1 MLDLHDFRFINRS
14 FYWRKSQEDFKFH
27 QISNKVVRFFMDMKL
42 FKSHFMKFN
51 FQFKQVNNY
60 KYHNKS
66 YGKILTVRLPCNPIF
81 PIGPIYLADHIH
93 KCFPDLEQQFID
105 LAIIPSTQVSK
116 YLKRRIDQFRPHLII
131 FSWRD
136 IQIYAP
142 VDGRS
147 GNPLQN
153 SFEVFYSKNI
163 FKKIRGSWGG
173 LKLIASH
180 YEEIFRNTSLVK
192 MGLKRAEKYNKGV
205 KVILGGGA
213 VSVFYEQL
221 GSLLPKGTIVS
232 VGEGENL
239 IEKII
244 KGDSIEEERCYFAGQ
259 KPRSKL
265 IHEQPGAT
273 IKTACDYKYI
283 RSIWPEFNWYIEGGD
298 YYVGVQTKRG
308 CPHNCCFCVYT
319 VVEGKK
325 VRVNPIDEVIKE
337 MKQLYDLGVR
347 GFWFTDAQ
355 FIPTKKNIEDAKLLL
370 RAIKEQGWDDINWAA
385 YIRADNIDEEL
396 AQLMVDTG
404 MSYFEIGITSGSQ
417 ELVRKMRLA
426 YNLETV
432 LDNCRMLVNAGFK
445 NHVSVNYSFN
455 VFDETP
461 DTIRQTIS
469 YHRELENIFG
479 KGSVDPAIFFI
490 GLQPHTLLEKYAL
503 EKKILKPNYNPMSM
517 MPWTARKLLW
527 NPGSLG
533 KRLGEVCLEAFDN
546 KDDEFGKTVINILER
561 QYGKSPLAE
570 SLKVR
575 PLAERKFAELKS

>member
-1 MLDLHDFRFINRS
+1 M
-14 FYWRKSQEDFKFH
+14 E
-27 QISNKVVRFFMDMKL
+27 
-42 FKSHFMKFN
+42 FN
-51 FQFKQVNNY
+51 FPLKNIAKELNRESFKKVL
-60 KYHNKS
+60 
-66 YGKILTVRLPCNPIF
+66 IVRLPCNPIF

-93 KCFPDLEQQFID
+93 KCFPEIEQQFID
-105 LAIIPSTQVSK
+105 LAIVPLNKVSK
-116 YLKRRIDQFRPHLII
+116 YLKRKIDQFRPHLIVY
-131 FSWRD
+131 SWRD

-153 SFEVFYSKNI
+153 SFEVFYSNNI
-163 FKKIRGSWGG
+163 LKKIRGAWGG
-173 LKLIASH
+173 LKLITSH
-180 YEEIFRNTSLVK
+180 YEEINRNTSLVK
-192 MGLKRAEKYNKGV
+192 MGLNRAQKYNKSV

-221 GSLLPKGTIVS
+221 GELLPKGTIIS

-239 IEKII
+239 IEKVI
-244 KGDSIEEERCYFAGQ
+244 KGDSIIKERCYLAGQ
-259 KPRSKL
+259 KPRNKL
-265 IHEQPGAT
+265 IHEQPSGT
-273 IKTACDYKYI
+273 IKTACNYKYI
-283 RSIWPEFNWYIEGGD
+283 KSIWGEFDWYIEGGD

-308 CPHNCCFCVYT
+308 CPHNCCFCVYG

-325 VRVNPIDEVIKE
+325 VRVNPVNEIIEE
-337 MKQLYDLGVR
+337 MKQLYEMGVR

-355 FIPTKKNIEDAKLLL
+355 FIPTKNHIQDAKLLL
-370 RAIKEQGWDDINWAA
+370 QAIKDQGWTDLKWAA
-385 YIRADNIDEEL
+385 YIRADNIDREL

-426 YNLETV
+426 YNLKTV
-432 LDNCRMLVNAGFK
+432 LENCRLLVEAGFR

-461 DTIRQTIS
+461 NTIKQTIA

-479 KGSVDPAIFFI
+479 KGLVDPAIFFI

-503 EKKILKPNYNPMSM
+503 ENNILKPSYNPMSM

-527 NPGSLG
+527 NPGPLG
-533 KRLGEVCLEAFDN
+533 KKLGEVCLEAFDN

-561 QYGKSPLAE
+561 NYGKSSLVD

-575 PLAERKFAELKS
+575 KLAERKLTTAKF

>member
-1 MLDLHDFRFINRS
+1 MRS
-14 FYWRKSQEDFKFH
+14 FK
-27 QISNKVVRFFMDMKL
+27 ISFME
-42 FKSHFMKFN
+42 FN
-51 FQFKQVNNY
+51 FPLKNIAKESNREFRKVL
-60 KYHNKS
+60 
-66 YGKILTVRLPCNPIF
+66 IVRLPCNPIF

-93 KCFPDLEQQFID
+93 KCFPEIEQQFID
-105 LAIIPSTQVSK
+105 LAIVPLNKVSK
-116 YLKRRIDQFRPHLII
+116 YLKRKIDQFRPHLIVY
-131 FSWRD
+131 SWRD

-153 SFEVFYSKNI
+153 SFEVFYSNNI
-163 FKKIRGSWGG
+163 FKKIRGAWGG
-173 LKLIASH
+173 LKLITSH
-180 YEEIFRNTSLVK
+180 YEEINRNTSLVK
-192 MGLKRAEKYNKGV
+192 MGLNRAQKYNKSV

-221 GSLLPKGTIVS
+221 GELLPKGTIIS

-239 IEKII
+239 IEKVI
-244 KGDSIEEERCYFAGQ
+244 KGDSIIKERCYLAGQ
-259 KPRSKL
+259 KPRNKL
-265 IHEQPGAT
+265 IHEQPSGT
-273 IKTACDYKYI
+273 IKTACNYKYI
-283 RSIWPEFNWYIEGGD
+283 KSIWAEFDWYIEGGD

-308 CPHNCCFCVYT
+308 CPHNCCFCVYG

-325 VRVNPIDEVIKE
+325 VRVNPVNEIIEE
-337 MKQLYDLGVR
+337 MKQLYEMGVR

-355 FIPTKKNIEDAKLLL
+355 FIPTKNHIQDAKLLL
-370 RAIKEQGWDDINWAA
+370 QAIKDQGWTDLKWAA
-385 YIRADNIDEEL
+385 YIRADNIDREL

-426 YNLETV
+426 YNLKTV
-432 LDNCRMLVNAGFK
+432 LENCRLLVEAGFR

-461 DTIRQTIS
+461 NTIKQTIA

-479 KGSVDPAIFFI
+479 KGLVDPAIFFI
-490 GLQPHTLLEKYAL
+490 GLQPHTLLEKYAI
-503 EKKILKPNYNPMSM
+503 ENNILKPSYNPMSM

-527 NPGSLG
+527 NPGPLG
-533 KRLGEVCLEAFDN
+533 KKLGEVCLEAFDN

-561 QYGKSPLAE
+561 NYGKSSLDD

-575 PLAERKFAELKS
+575 KLAERKLTAAKV

>member
-1 MLDLHDFRFINRS
+1 MCIRDRFNLTLKNIDKELNRES
-14 FYWRKSQEDFKFH
+14 FK
-27 QISNKVVRFFMDMKL
+27 KVL
-42 FKSHFMKFN
+42 
-51 FQFKQVNNY
+51 
-60 KYHNKS
+60 
-66 YGKILTVRLPCNPIF
+66 IVRLPCNPIF

-93 KCFPDLEQQFID
+93 KCFPEIEQQFID
-105 LAIIPSTQVSK
+105 LAIVPLNKVSK
-116 YLKRRIDQFRPHLII
+116 YLKRKIDQFRPHLIVY
-131 FSWRD
+131 SWRD

-153 SFEVFYSKNI
+153 SFEVFYSNNI
-163 FKKIRGSWGG
+163 FKKIRGAWGG
-173 LKLIASH
+173 LKLITSH
-180 YEEIFRNTSLVK
+180 YEEINRNTSLVK
-192 MGLKRAEKYNKGV
+192 VGLNRAQKYNKSV

-221 GSLLPKGTIVS
+221 GGLLPKGTIIS

-239 IEKII
+239 IEKVI
-244 KGDSIEEERCYFAGQ
+244 KGDSIIKERCYLAGQ
-259 KPRSKL
+259 KPRNKL
-265 IHEQPGAT
+265 IHEQPSGT
-273 IKTACDYKYI
+273 IKTACNYKYI
-283 RSIWPEFNWYIEGGD
+283 KSIWAEFDWYIEGGD

-308 CPHNCCFCVYT
+308 CPHNCCFCVYG

-325 VRVNPIDEVIKE
+325 VRVNPVNEIIEE
-337 MKQLYDLGVR
+337 MKQLYEMGVR

-355 FIPTKKNIEDAKLLL
+355 FIPTKNHIQDAKLLL
-370 RAIKEQGWDDINWAA
+370 QAIKDQGWTDLKWAA
-385 YIRADNIDEEL
+385 YIRADNIDREL

-426 YNLETV
+426 YNLKTV
-432 LDNCRMLVNAGFK
+432 LENCRLLVEAGFK

-461 DTIRQTIS
+461 NTIKQTIA

-479 KGSVDPAIFFI
+479 KGLVDPAIFFI
-490 GLQPHTLLEKYAL
+490 GLQPHTLLEKYAI
-503 EKKILKPNYNPMSM
+503 ENNILKPSYNPMSM

-527 NPGSLG
+527 NPGPLG
-533 KRLGEVCLEAFDN
+533 KKLGEVCLEAFDN

-561 QYGKSPLAE
+561 NYGKSSLDD

-575 PLAERKFAELKS
+575 KLAERKLTAAKV

>member
-1 MLDLHDFRFINRS
+1 MRSLKISFMELNFPLKNIDKELNRES
-14 FYWRKSQEDFKFH
+14 LRKVL
-27 QISNKVVRFFMDMKL
+27 I
-42 FKSHFMKFN
+42 
-51 FQFKQVNNY
+51 
-60 KYHNKS
+60 
-66 YGKILTVRLPCNPIF
+66 VRLPCNPIF

-93 KCFPDLEQQFID
+93 KCFPEIEQQFID
-105 LAIIPSTQVSK
+105 LAIVPLNNVSK
-116 YLKRRIDQFRPHLII
+116 YLKRKIDQFRPHLIVY
-131 FSWRD
+131 SWRD

-153 SFEVFYSKNI
+153 SFEVFYSNNI
-163 FKKIRGSWGG
+163 LKKIRGAWGG
-173 LKLIASH
+173 LKLITSH
-180 YEEIFRNTSLVK
+180 YEEINRNTSLVK
-192 MGLKRAEKYNKGV
+192 MGLNRAQKYNKSV

-221 GSLLPKGTIVS
+221 GKLLPKGTIIS

-239 IEKII
+239 IEKVL
-244 KGDSIEEERCYFAGQ
+244 KGDSIIEERCYLAGQ
-259 KPRSKL
+259 KPRNKL
-265 IHEQPGAT
+265 IHEQPSGT
-273 IKTACDYKYI
+273 IKTACNYKYI
-283 RSIWPEFNWYIEGGD
+283 KSIWAEFDWYIEGGD

-308 CPHNCCFCVYT
+308 CPHNCCFCVYG

-325 VRVNPIDEVIKE
+325 VRVNPVNEIIEE
-337 MKQLYDLGVR
+337 MKQLYEMGVR

-355 FIPTKKNIEDAKLLL
+355 FIPTKNHIQDAKLLL
-370 RAIKEQGWDDINWAA
+370 QAIKDQGWTDLKWAA
-385 YIRADNIDEEL
+385 YIRADNIDREL

-417 ELVRKMRLA
+417 ELVRKMQLA
-426 YNLETV
+426 YNLKTV
-432 LDNCRMLVNAGFK
+432 LENCRMLVEAGFR

-461 DTIRQTIS
+461 NTIKQTVA

-479 KGSVDPAIFFI
+479 KGLVDPAIFFI

-503 EKKILKPNYNPMSM
+503 ENNILKPSYNPMSM

-527 NPGSLG
+527 NPGPLG
-533 KRLGEVCLEAFDN
+533 KKLGEVCLEAFDN

-561 QYGKSPLAE
+561 NYGKSSLDD

-575 PLAERKFAELKS
+575 KLSERKLTAAKV

>member
-1 MLDLHDFRFINRS
+1 MH
-14 FYWRKSQEDFKFH
+14 
-27 QISNKVVRFFMDMKL
+27 
-42 FKSHFMKFN
+42 FN
-51 FQFKQVNNY
+51 FPIKKIKKDTNREIFN
-60 KYHNKS
+60 
-66 YGKILTVRLPCNPIF
+66 KILIVRLPCNPIF

-93 KCFPDLEQQFID
+93 KCFPKIEQQFID
-105 LAIIPSTQVSK
+105 LAIVPSKNITK
-116 YLKRRIDQFRPHLII
+116 FLIRKIDQFRPHLII

-163 FKKIRGSWGG
+163 LKKIRGAWGG
-173 LKLIASH
+173 LKLIKSH
-180 YEEIFRNTSLVK
+180 YQEINRNTSLVK
-192 MGLKRAEKYNKGV
+192 IGLNRAQKYNKSV

-221 GSLLPKGTIVS
+221 GNFLPKGTVIS
-232 VGEGENL
+232 IGEGENL

-244 KGDSIEEERCYFAGQ
+244 KSESVEEERCYIAGQ
-259 KPRSKL
+259 KPRNKL
-265 IHEQPGAT
+265 IHEQPSGT
-273 IKTACDYKYI
+273 VKTACNYKYI
-283 RSIWPEFNWYIEGGD
+283 KSIWKDFDWYIESGD

-325 VRVNPIDEVIKE
+325 VRVNPVNEVIEE
-337 MKQLYDLGVR
+337 MKQLYEMGVR

-355 FIPTKKNIEDAKLLL
+355 FIPTKNNIKDAKLLL
-370 RAIKEQGWDDINWAA
+370 QAIKDQGWNDIKWAA
-385 YIRADNIDEEL
+385 YIRADNIDREL
-396 AQLMVDTG
+396 AQLMVETG

-426 YNLETV
+426 YNLRTV
-432 LDNCRMLVNAGFK
+432 LENCRMLVQAGFN

-461 DTIRQTIS
+461 NTIKQTIA

-479 KGSVDPAIFFI
+479 KGLVDPAIFFI

-503 EKKILKPNYNPMSM
+503 ENNILKPNYNPMSM

-527 NPGSLG
+527 NPGPLG
-533 KRLGEVCLEAFDN
+533 KKLGEVCLEAFDN

-561 QYGKSPLAE
+561 NYGKSSLDD

-575 PLAERKFAELKS
+575 KLSERKLTTANV

>member
-1 MLDLHDFRFINRS
+1 
-14 FYWRKSQEDFKFH
+14 
-27 QISNKVVRFFMDMKL
+27 MD
-42 FKSHFMKFN
+42 FN
-51 FQFKQVNNY
+51 FPF
-60 KYHNKS
+60 NKIKTNPNRES
-66 YGKILTVRLPCNPIF
+66 FSKVLVVRLPCNPIF
-81 PIGPIYLADHIH
+81 PLGPIYLADHIH
-93 KCFPDLEQQFID
+93 KCFPEIEQQFID
-105 LAIIPSTQVSK
+105 LAIVPLNNVSK
-116 YLKRRIDQFRPHLII
+116 YLKRKIDQFRPHLII
-131 FSWRD
+131 YSWRD

-153 SFEVFYSKNI
+153 SFEVFYSNNI
-163 FKKIRGSWGG
+163 FKKIRGAWGG
-173 LKLIASH
+173 LKLITSH
-180 YEEIFRNTSLVK
+180 YEEINRNTSLVK
-192 MGLKRAEKYNKGV
+192 MGLNRAQKYNKSV

-221 GSLLPKGTIVS
+221 GNLLPKGTVIS

-239 IEKII
+239 MEKVL
-244 KGDSIEEERCYFAGQ
+244 KGESIEEERCYIAGQ
-259 KPRSKL
+259 KPRNKL
-265 IHEQPGAT
+265 IHEQPFGT
-273 IKTACDYKYI
+273 IKTACNYKYI
-283 RSIWPEFNWYIEGGD
+283 KSIWNEFNWYIEGGD

-308 CPHNCCFCVYT
+308 CPHNCCFCVYG

-325 VRVNPIDEVIKE
+325 VRVNPVNEIIKE
-337 MKQLYDLGVR
+337 MKQLYEMGVR

-355 FIPTKKNIEDAKLLL
+355 FIPSKKNIQDAKLLL
-370 RAIKEQGWDDINWAA
+370 QAIKEQGWNDIKWAA
-385 YIRADNIDEEL
+385 YIRADNIDREL

-426 YNLETV
+426 YNLKTV
-432 LDNCRMLVNAGFK
+432 LENCRMLVEAGFR

-461 DTIRQTIS
+461 NTIKQTIA

-479 KGSVDPAIFFI
+479 QGLVDPAIFFI

-503 EKKILKPNYNPMSM
+503 ENNILEPNYNPMSM

-527 NPGSLG
+527 NPGPLG
-533 KRLGEVCLEAFDN
+533 KKLGEVCLEAFDN

-561 QYGKSPLAE
+561 NYGKSSLDD

-575 PLAERKFAELKS
+575 KLAERKLTSVKS

>member
-1 MLDLHDFRFINRS
+1 MRS
-14 FYWRKSQEDFKFH
+14 FKISFMEFTFPLKNLAKEPNRESFRKVL
-27 QISNKVVRFFMDMKL
+27 I
-42 FKSHFMKFN
+42 
-51 FQFKQVNNY
+51 
-60 KYHNKS
+60 
-66 YGKILTVRLPCNPIF
+66 VRLPCNPIF

-93 KCFPDLEQQFID
+93 KCFPEIDQQFID
-105 LAIIPSTQVSK
+105 LAIVPLNNVSK
-116 YLKRRIDQFRPHLII
+116 YLKRKIDQFRPHII
-131 FSWRD
+131 VYSWRD

-153 SFEVFYSKNI
+153 SFEVFYSNNI
-163 FKKIRGSWGG
+163 LKKIRGAWGG
-173 LKLIASH
+173 LKLITSH
-180 YEEIFRNTSLVK
+180 YEEINRNTSLVK
-192 MGLKRAEKYNKGV
+192 MGLNRAQKYNKSV

-221 GSLLPKGTIVS
+221 GKLLPKGTIIS

-239 IEKII
+239 IEKVL
-244 KGDSIEEERCYFAGQ
+244 KGDSIIEERCYLAGQ
-259 KPRSKL
+259 KPRNKL
-265 IHEQPGAT
+265 IHEQPSGT
-273 IKTACDYKYI
+273 IKTACNYKYI
-283 RSIWPEFNWYIEGGD
+283 KSIWAEFDWYIEGGD

-308 CPHNCCFCVYT
+308 CPHNCCFCVYG

-325 VRVNPIDEVIKE
+325 VRVNPVNEIIEE
-337 MKQLYDLGVR
+337 MKQLYEMGVR

-355 FIPTKKNIEDAKLLL
+355 FIPTKNHIQDAKLLL
-370 RAIKEQGWDDINWAA
+370 QAIKDQGWTDLKWAA
-385 YIRADNIDEEL
+385 YIRADNIDREL
-396 AQLMVDTG
+396 AQLMVETG

-426 YNLETV
+426 YNLKTV
-432 LDNCRMLVNAGFK
+432 LENCRMLVEAGFR

-461 DTIRQTIS
+461 NTIKQTVA

-479 KGSVDPAIFFI
+479 KGLVDPAIFFI

-503 EKKILKPNYNPMSM
+503 ENNILKPSYNPMSM

-527 NPGSLG
+527 NPGPLG
-533 KRLGEVCLEAFDN
+533 KKLGEVCLEAFDN

-561 QYGKSPLAE
+561 NYGKSSLDD

-575 PLAERKFAELKS
+575 KLSERKLTAAKV

>member
-1 MLDLHDFRFINRS
+1 M
-14 FYWRKSQEDFKFH
+14 E
-27 QISNKVVRFFMDMKL
+27 
-42 FKSHFMKFN
+42 FN
-51 FQFKQVNNY
+51 FPLKNLAKEPNRESFRKVL
-60 KYHNKS
+60 
-66 YGKILTVRLPCNPIF
+66 IVRLPCNPIF

-93 KCFPDLEQQFID
+93 KCFPEIDQQFID
-105 LAIIPSTQVSK
+105 LAIVPLNNVSK
-116 YLKRRIDQFRPHLII
+116 YLKRKIDQFRPHII
-131 FSWRD
+131 VYSWRD

-153 SFEVFYSKNI
+153 SFEVFYSNNI
-163 FKKIRGSWGG
+163 LKKIRGAWGG
-173 LKLIASH
+173 LKLITSH
-180 YEEIFRNTSLVK
+180 YEEINRNTSLVK
-192 MGLKRAEKYNKGV
+192 MGLNRAQKYNKSV

-221 GSLLPKGTIVS
+221 GNLLPKGTIVS

-239 IEKII
+239 IEKVL
-244 KGDSIEEERCYFAGQ
+244 KGDSIIEERCYLAGQ
-259 KPRSKL
+259 KPRNKL
-265 IHEQPGAT
+265 IHEQPSGT
-273 IKTACDYKYI
+273 IKTACNYKYI
-283 RSIWPEFNWYIEGGD
+283 KSIWAEFDWYIEGGD

-308 CPHNCCFCVYT
+308 CPHNCCFCVYG

-325 VRVNPIDEVIKE
+325 VRVNPVNEIIEE
-337 MKQLYDLGVR
+337 MKQLYEMGVR

-355 FIPTKKNIEDAKLLL
+355 FIPTKNHIQDAKLLL
-370 RAIKEQGWDDINWAA
+370 QAIKDQGWTDLKWAA
-385 YIRADNIDEEL
+385 YIRADNIDREL
-396 AQLMVDTG
+396 AQLMVETG

-426 YNLETV
+426 YNLKTV
-432 LDNCRMLVNAGFK
+432 LENCRLLVEAGFR

-461 DTIRQTIS
+461 NTIKQTIA

-479 KGSVDPAIFFI
+479 KGLVDPAIFFI

-503 EKKILKPNYNPMSM
+503 ENNILKPSYNPMSM

-527 NPGSLG
+527 NPGPLG
-533 KRLGEVCLEAFDN
+533 KKLGEVCLEAFDN

-561 QYGKSPLAE
+561 NYGKSSLDD

-575 PLAERKFAELKS
+575 KLAERKLAAAKV

>member
-1 MLDLHDFRFINRS
+1 
-14 FYWRKSQEDFKFH
+14 
-27 QISNKVVRFFMDMKL
+27 MD
-42 FKSHFMKFN
+42 FN
-51 FQFKQVNNY
+51 FPLKNLAKEPNRESFRKVL
-60 KYHNKS
+60 
-66 YGKILTVRLPCNPIF
+66 IVRLPCNPIF

-93 KCFPDLEQQFID
+93 KCFPEIDQQFID
-105 LAIIPSTQVSK
+105 LAIVPLNNVSK
-116 YLKRRIDQFRPHLII
+116 YLRRKIDQFRPHII
-131 FSWRD
+131 VYSWRD

-153 SFEVFYSKNI
+153 SFEVFYSNNI
-163 FKKIRGSWGG
+163 LKKIRGAWGG
-173 LKLIASH
+173 LKLITSH
-180 YEEIFRNTSLVK
+180 YEEINRNTSLVK
-192 MGLKRAEKYNKGV
+192 MGLNRAQKYNKSV

-221 GSLLPKGTIVS
+221 GKLLPKGTIIS

-239 IEKII
+239 IEKVL
-244 KGDSIEEERCYFAGQ
+244 KGDSIIEERCYLAGQ
-259 KPRSKL
+259 KPRNKL
-265 IHEQPGAT
+265 IHEQPSGT
-273 IKTACDYKYI
+273 IKTACNYKYI
-283 RSIWPEFNWYIEGGD
+283 KSIWAEFDWYIEGGD

-308 CPHNCCFCVYT
+308 CPHNCCFCVYG

-325 VRVNPIDEVIKE
+325 VRVNPVNEIIQE
-337 MKQLYDLGVR
+337 MKQLYEMGVR

-355 FIPTKKNIEDAKLLL
+355 FIPTKNHIQDAKLLL
-370 RAIKEQGWDDINWAA
+370 QAIKDQGWTDLKWAA
-385 YIRADNIDEEL
+385 YIRADNIDREL
-396 AQLMVDTG
+396 AQLMVETG

-417 ELVRKMRLA
+417 ELVRKMQLA
-426 YNLETV
+426 YNLKTV
-432 LDNCRMLVNAGFK
+432 LENCRMLVEAGFR

-461 DTIRQTIS
+461 NTIKQTVA

-479 KGSVDPAIFFI
+479 KGLVDPAIFFI

-503 EKKILKPNYNPMSM
+503 ENNILKPSYNPMSM

-527 NPGSLG
+527 NPGPLG
-533 KRLGEVCLEAFDN
+533 KKLGEVCLEAFDN

-561 QYGKSPLAE
+561 NYGKSSLDD

-575 PLAERKFAELKS
+575 KLSERKLTAAKV

>member
-1 MLDLHDFRFINRS
+1 M
-14 FYWRKSQEDFKFH
+14 E
-27 QISNKVVRFFMDMKL
+27 
-42 FKSHFMKFN
+42 FN
-51 FQFKQVNNY
+51 FPLKNLAKEPNRESFRKVL
-60 KYHNKS
+60 
-66 YGKILTVRLPCNPIF
+66 IVRLPCNPIF

-93 KCFPDLEQQFID
+93 KCFPEIDQQFID
-105 LAIIPSTQVSK
+105 LAIVPLNNVSK
-116 YLKRRIDQFRPHLII
+116 YLKRKIDQFRPHTIVY
-131 FSWRD
+131 SWRD

-153 SFEVFYSKNI
+153 SFEVFYSNNI
-163 FKKIRGSWGG
+163 LKKIRGAWGG
-173 LKLIASH
+173 LKLITSH
-180 YEEIFRNTSLVK
+180 YEEINRNTSLVK
-192 MGLKRAEKYNKGV
+192 MGLNRAQKYNKSV

-221 GSLLPKGTIVS
+221 GKLLPKGTIIS

-239 IEKII
+239 IEKVL
-244 KGDSIEEERCYFAGQ
+244 KGDSIIEERCYLAGQ
-259 KPRSKL
+259 KPRNKL
-265 IHEQPGAT
+265 IHEQPSGT
-273 IKTACDYKYI
+273 IKTACNYKYI
-283 RSIWPEFNWYIEGGD
+283 KSIWAEFDWYIEGGD

-308 CPHNCCFCVYT
+308 CPHNCCFCVYG

-325 VRVNPIDEVIKE
+325 VRVNPVNEIIEE
-337 MKQLYDLGVR
+337 MKQLYEMGVR

-355 FIPTKKNIEDAKLLL
+355 FIPTKKHIQDAKLLL
-370 RAIKEQGWDDINWAA
+370 QAIKDQGWTDLKWAA
-385 YIRADNIDEEL
+385 YIRADNIDREL
-396 AQLMVDTG
+396 AQLMVETG

-417 ELVRKMRLA
+417 ELVRKMQLA
-426 YNLETV
+426 YNLKTV
-432 LDNCRMLVNAGFK
+432 LENCRMLVEAGFR

-461 DTIRQTIS
+461 NTIKQTVA

-479 KGSVDPAIFFI
+479 KGLVDPAIFFI

-503 EKKILKPNYNPMSM
+503 ENNILKPSYNPMSM

-527 NPGSLG
+527 NPGPLG
-533 KRLGEVCLEAFDN
+533 KKLGEVCLEAFDN

-561 QYGKSPLAE
+561 NYGKSSLDD

-575 PLAERKFAELKS
+575 KLSERKLTAAKA

>member
-1 MLDLHDFRFINRS
+1 MDFNLPFKKTTKNPNREYYS
-14 FYWRKSQEDFKFH
+14 
-27 QISNKVVRFFMDMKL
+27 
-42 FKSHFMKFN
+42 
-51 FQFKQVNNY
+51 
-60 KYHNKS
+60 
-66 YGKILTVRLPCNPIF
+66 KILVIRLPCNPIF

-93 KCFPDLEQQFID
+93 KCFPEIEQQFID
-105 LAIIPSTQVSK
+105 LAIVPLKNVSK
-116 YLKRRIDQFRPHLII
+116 YLKRKIDQFRPHLII
-131 FSWRD
+131 YSWRD

-153 SFEVFYSKNI
+153 SFEVFYSNNI
-163 FKKIRGSWGG
+163 FKKIRGAWGG
-173 LKLIASH
+173 LKLITSH
-180 YEEIFRNTSLVK
+180 YEEINRNTSLVK
-192 MGLKRAEKYNKGV
+192 MGLKRAQKYNKSV

-221 GSLLPKGTIVS
+221 GNLLPKGTVIS

-244 KGDSIEEERCYFAGQ
+244 NGDSIAEERCYLAGQ
-259 KPRSKL
+259 KPRNKL
-265 IHEQPGAT
+265 IHEQPLGT
-273 IKTACDYKYI
+273 IKTACNYKYI
-283 RSIWPEFNWYIEGGD
+283 KSIWAEFDWYIEGGD

-308 CPHNCCFCVYT
+308 CPHNCCFCVYG

-325 VRVNPIDEVIKE
+325 VRVNPVNEVIKE
-337 MKQLYDLGVR
+337 MKQLYEIGVR

-355 FIPTKKNIEDAKLLL
+355 FIPSKKNIQDAKLLL
-370 RAIKEQGWDDINWAA
+370 QAIKDQGWNDIKWAA
-385 YIRADNIDEEL
+385 YIRADNIDREL

-426 YNLETV
+426 YNLKTV
-432 LDNCRMLVNAGFK
+432 LQNCRMLVEAGFR

-461 DTIRQTIS
+461 NTIKQTIA
-469 YHRELENIFG
+469 YHRELEKIFG
-479 KGSVDPAIFFI
+479 QGLVDPAIFFI

-503 EKKILKPNYNPMSM
+503 ENNILKPNYNPMSM

-527 NPGSLG
+527 NPGPLG
-533 KRLGEVCLEAFDN
+533 KKLGEVCLEAFDN

-561 QYGKSPLAE
+561 DYGKSSLAE

-575 PLAERKFAELKS
+575 KLEERKFTAAKV

>member
-1 MLDLHDFRFINRS
+1 M
-14 FYWRKSQEDFKFH
+14 E
-27 QISNKVVRFFMDMKL
+27 
-42 FKSHFMKFN
+42 FN
-51 FQFKQVNNY
+51 FPSKNLAKETNRESFRKVL
-60 KYHNKS
+60 
-66 YGKILTVRLPCNPIF
+66 IVRLPCNPIF

-93 KCFPDLEQQFID
+93 KCFPEIDQQFID
-105 LAIIPSTQVSK
+105 LAIVPLNNVSK
-116 YLKRRIDQFRPHLII
+116 YLKRKIDQFRPHII
-131 FSWRD
+131 VYSWRD

-153 SFEVFYSKNI
+153 SFEVFYSNNI
-163 FKKIRGSWGG
+163 LKTIRGAWGG
-173 LKLIASH
+173 LKLITSH
-180 YEEIFRNTSLVK
+180 YEEINRNTSLVK
-192 MGLKRAEKYNKGV
+192 MGLNRAQKYNKSV

-221 GSLLPKGTIVS
+221 GKLLPKGTIIS

-239 IEKII
+239 IEKVL
-244 KGDSIEEERCYFAGQ
+244 KGDSIIEERCYLAGQ
-259 KPRSKL
+259 KPRNKL
-265 IHEQPGAT
+265 IHEQPSGT
-273 IKTACDYKYI
+273 IKTACNYKYI
-283 RSIWPEFNWYIEGGD
+283 KSIWAEFDWYIEGGD

-308 CPHNCCFCVYT
+308 CPHNCCFCVYG

-325 VRVNPIDEVIKE
+325 VRVNPVNEIIEE
-337 MKQLYDLGVR
+337 MKQLYEMGVR

-355 FIPTKKNIEDAKLLL
+355 FIPTKNHIQDAKLLL
-370 RAIKEQGWDDINWAA
+370 QAIKDQGWTDLKWAA
-385 YIRADNIDEEL
+385 YIRADNIDREL
-396 AQLMVDTG
+396 AQLMVETG

-417 ELVRKMRLA
+417 ELVRKMQLA
-426 YNLETV
+426 YNLKTV
-432 LDNCRMLVNAGFK
+432 LENCRMLVEAGFR

-461 DTIRQTIS
+461 NTIKQTVA

-479 KGSVDPAIFFI
+479 KGLVDPAIFFI

-503 EKKILKPNYNPMSM
+503 ENNILKPSYNPMSM

-527 NPGSLG
+527 NPGPLG
-533 KRLGEVCLEAFDN
+533 KKLGEVCLEAFDN

-561 QYGKSPLAE
+561 NYGKSSLDD

-575 PLAERKFAELKS
+575 KLSERKLTAAKV

>member
-1 MLDLHDFRFINRS
+1 M
-14 FYWRKSQEDFKFH
+14 EFKFPFKN
-27 QISNKVVRFFMDMKL
+27 IKRNSNREYFRKVL
-42 FKSHFMKFN
+42 
-51 FQFKQVNNY
+51 
-60 KYHNKS
+60 
-66 YGKILTVRLPCNPIF
+66 IVRLPCNPIF

-93 KCFPDLEQQFID
+93 KCFPKIEQQFID
-105 LAIIPSTQVSK
+105 LAIVPSNKISK
-116 YLKRRIDQFRPHLII
+116 YLKRKIDQFRPHLII

-153 SFEVFYSKNI
+153 SFEVFYSNNI
-163 FKKIRGSWGG
+163 LKKIRGAWGG
-173 LKLIASH
+173 LKLITSH
-180 YEEIFRNTSLVK
+180 YEEINRNTSLVK
-192 MGLKRAEKYNKGV
+192 MGLNRAQKYNKEV
-205 KVILGGGA
+205 KVVLGGGA

-221 GSLLPKGTIVS
+221 GNLLPKGTVIS

-239 IEKII
+239 IAKII
-244 KGDSIEEERCYFAGQ
+244 KGDSIAEERCYLAGQ
-259 KPRSKL
+259 KPRNKL
-265 IHEQPGAT
+265 IHEQPSGT
-273 IKTACDYKYI
+273 VKTSCNYKYI
-283 RSIWPEFNWYIEGGD
+283 KSIWAEFNWYIADGD

-325 VRVNPIDEVIKE
+325 VRVNPVKEVIKE
-337 MKQLYDLGVR
+337 MKQLYEMGVR

-355 FIPTKKNIEDAKLLL
+355 FIPTRNNIKDAKLLL
-370 RAIKEQGWDDINWAA
+370 QAIKEQGWNDINWAA
-385 YIRADNIDEEL
+385 YIRADNIDREL

-426 YNLETV
+426 YNLKTV
-432 LDNCRMLVNAGFK
+432 LENCRMLVDAGFK

-461 DTIRQTIS
+461 NTIKQTIA

-479 KGSVDPAIFFI
+479 KGLVDPAIFFI
-490 GLQPHTLLEKYAL
+490 GLQPHTHLEKYAL
-503 EKKILKPNYNPMSM
+503 ENKILKPNYNPMSM

-527 NPGSLG
+527 NPGPLG
-533 KRLGEVCLEAFDN
+533 KKLGQVCLEAFDN
-546 KDDEFGKTVINILER
+546 NDDEFGKTVINILER
-561 QYGKSPLAE
+561 NYGKSTLDD

-575 PLAERKFAELKS
+575 KLSERKLTKAKV

>member
-1 MLDLHDFRFINRS
+1 M
-14 FYWRKSQEDFKFH
+14 E
-27 QISNKVVRFFMDMKL
+27 
-42 FKSHFMKFN
+42 FN
-51 FQFKQVNNY
+51 FPLE
-60 KYHNKS
+60 
-66 YGKILTVRLPCNPIF
+66 KITKESNRESFRKVLIVRLPCNPIF

-93 KCFPDLEQQFID
+93 KCFPEIEQQFID
-105 LAIIPSTQVSK
+105 LAIVPLNNVSK
-116 YLKRRIDQFRPHLII
+116 YLKRKIDQFRPHLIV

-153 SFEVFYSKNI
+153 SFEVFYSNNI
-163 FKKIRGSWGG
+163 LKKIRGAWGG
-173 LKLIASH
+173 LKLITSH
-180 YEEIFRNTSLVK
+180 YEEINRNTSLVK
-192 MGLKRAEKYNKGV
+192 MGLNRAQKYNKSV

-221 GSLLPKGTIVS
+221 GKLLPKGTIIS

-239 IEKII
+239 IEKVL
-244 KGDSIEEERCYFAGQ
+244 KGDSIIEERCYLAGQ
-259 KPRSKL
+259 KPRNKL
-265 IHEQPGAT
+265 IHEQPSGT
-273 IKTACDYKYI
+273 IKTACNYKYI
-283 RSIWPEFNWYIEGGD
+283 KSIWAEFDWYIEGGD

-308 CPHNCCFCVYT
+308 CPHNCCFCVYG

-325 VRVNPIDEVIKE
+325 VRVNPVNEIIEE
-337 MKQLYDLGVR
+337 MKQLYEMGVR

-355 FIPTKKNIEDAKLLL
+355 FIPTKNHIQDAKLLL
-370 RAIKEQGWDDINWAA
+370 QAIKDQGWTDLKWAA
-385 YIRADNIDEEL
+385 YIRADNIDREL

-417 ELVRKMRLA
+417 ELVRKMKLA
-426 YNLETV
+426 YNLKTV
-432 LDNCRMLVNAGFK
+432 LENCRMLVEAGFK

-461 DTIRQTIS
+461 NTIKQTIA

-479 KGSVDPAIFFI
+479 KGLVDPAIFFI

-503 EKKILKPNYNPMSM
+503 ENNILKPSYNPMSM

-527 NPGSLG
+527 NPGPLG
-533 KRLGEVCLEAFDN
+533 KKLGEVCLEAFDN

-561 QYGKSPLAE
+561 NYGKSSLDD

-575 PLAERKFAELKS
+575 KLSERKLTAAKV

>member
-1 MLDLHDFRFINRS
+1 MRS
-14 FYWRKSQEDFKFH
+14 FA
-27 QISNKVVRFFMDMKL
+27 ISFMV
-42 FKSHFMKFN
+42 FN
-51 FQFKQVNNY
+51 FPLKNSKEPNRESFRKVL
-60 KYHNKS
+60 
-66 YGKILTVRLPCNPIF
+66 IVRLPCNPIF

-93 KCFPDLEQQFID
+93 KCFPEIDQQFID
-105 LAIIPSTQVSK
+105 LAIVPLNNVSK
-116 YLKRRIDQFRPHLII
+116 YLKRKIDQFRPHII
-131 FSWRD
+131 VYSWRD

-153 SFEVFYSKNI
+153 SFEVFYSNNI
-163 FKKIRGSWGG
+163 LKKIRGAWGG
-173 LKLIASH
+173 LKLITSH
-180 YEEIFRNTSLVK
+180 YEEINRNTSLVK
-192 MGLKRAEKYNKGV
+192 MGLNRAQKYNKSV

-221 GSLLPKGTIVS
+221 GKLLPKGTIIS

-239 IEKII
+239 IEKVL
-244 KGDSIEEERCYFAGQ
+244 KGDSIIEERCYLAGQ
-259 KPRSKL
+259 KPRNKL
-265 IHEQPGAT
+265 IHEQPSGT
-273 IKTACDYKYI
+273 IKTACNYKYI
-283 RSIWPEFNWYIEGGD
+283 KSIWAEFDWYIEGGD

-308 CPHNCCFCVYT
+308 CPHNCCFCVYG

-325 VRVNPIDEVIKE
+325 VRVNPVNEIIEE
-337 MKQLYDLGVR
+337 MKQLYEMGVR

-355 FIPTKKNIEDAKLLL
+355 FIPTKNHIEDAKLLL
-370 RAIKEQGWDDINWAA
+370 QAIKDQGWTDLKWAA
-385 YIRADNIDEEL
+385 YIRADNIDREL
-396 AQLMVDTG
+396 AQLMVETG

-426 YNLETV
+426 YNLKTV
-432 LDNCRMLVNAGFK
+432 LENCRLLVEAGFK

-461 DTIRQTIS
+461 NTIKQTVA

-479 KGSVDPAIFFI
+479 KGLVDPAIFFI

-503 EKKILKPNYNPMSM
+503 ENNILKPSYNPMSM

-527 NPGSLG
+527 NPGPLG
-533 KRLGEVCLEAFDN
+533 KKLGEVCLEAFDN

-561 QYGKSPLAE
+561 NYGKSSLDD

-575 PLAERKFAELKS
+575 KLSERKLTAAKV

>member
-1 MLDLHDFRFINRS
+1 M
-14 FYWRKSQEDFKFH
+14 EFKFPFKN
-27 QISNKVVRFFMDMKL
+27 IKRNSNREYFRKVL
-42 FKSHFMKFN
+42 
-51 FQFKQVNNY
+51 
-60 KYHNKS
+60 
-66 YGKILTVRLPCNPIF
+66 IVRLPCNPIF

-93 KCFPDLEQQFID
+93 KCFPKIEQQFID
-105 LAIIPSTQVSK
+105 LAIVPTKNISNF
-116 YLKRRIDQFRPHLII
+116 LKRKIDQFRPHLII

-153 SFEVFYSKNI
+153 SFEVFYSNNI
-163 FKKIRGSWGG
+163 LKKIRGAWGG
-173 LKLIASH
+173 LKLITSH
-180 YEEIFRNTSLVK
+180 YEEINRNTSLVK
-192 MGLKRAEKYNKGV
+192 MGLNRAQKYNKEV
-205 KVILGGGA
+205 KVVLGGGA

-221 GSLLPKGTIVS
+221 GNLLPKGTVIS

-239 IEKII
+239 IAKII
-244 KGDSIEEERCYFAGQ
+244 KGDSIAEERCYLAGQ
-259 KPRSKL
+259 KPRNKL
-265 IHEQPGAT
+265 IHEQPSGT
-273 IKTACDYKYI
+273 VKTACNYKYI
-283 RSIWPEFNWYIEGGD
+283 KSIWSEFDWYIEGGD

-325 VRVNPIDEVIKE
+325 VRVNPVKEVIKE
-337 MKQLYDLGVR
+337 MKQLYEMGVR

-355 FIPTKKNIEDAKLLL
+355 FIPTRNNIKDAKLLL
-370 RAIKEQGWDDINWAA
+370 QAIKEQGWNDINWAA
-385 YIRADNIDEEL
+385 YIRADNIDREL

-426 YNLETV
+426 YNLKTV
-432 LDNCRMLVNAGFK
+432 LENCRMLVEAGFR

-461 DTIRQTIS
+461 NTIKQTIA

-479 KGSVDPAIFFI
+479 KGLVDPAIFFI
-490 GLQPHTLLEKYAL
+490 GLQPHTHLEKYAL
-503 EKKILKPNYNPMSM
+503 ENKILKPNYNPMSM

-527 NPGSLG
+527 NPGPLG
-533 KRLGEVCLEAFDN
+533 KKLGQVCLEAFDN
-546 KDDEFGKTVINILER
+546 NDDEFGKTVINILER
-561 QYGKSPLAE
+561 NYGKSTLDD

-575 PLAERKFAELKS
+575 KLSERKLTKAKV

>member
-1 MLDLHDFRFINRS
+1 M
-14 FYWRKSQEDFKFH
+14 E
-27 QISNKVVRFFMDMKL
+27 
-42 FKSHFMKFN
+42 FN
-51 FQFKQVNNY
+51 FPLKNIAKELNRESFKKVL
-60 KYHNKS
+60 
-66 YGKILTVRLPCNPIF
+66 IVRLPCNPIF

-93 KCFPDLEQQFID
+93 KCFPEIEQQFID
-105 LAIIPSTQVSK
+105 LAIVPLNKVSK
-116 YLKRRIDQFRPHLII
+116 YLKRKIDQFRPHLIVY
-131 FSWRD
+131 SWRD

-153 SFEVFYSKNI
+153 SFEVFYSNNI
-163 FKKIRGSWGG
+163 FKKIRGAWGG
-173 LKLIASH
+173 LKLITSH
-180 YEEIFRNTSLVK
+180 YEEINRNTSLVK
-192 MGLKRAEKYNKGV
+192 MGLNRAQKYNKSV

-221 GSLLPKGTIVS
+221 GKLLPKGTIIS

-239 IEKII
+239 IEKVL
-244 KGDSIEEERCYFAGQ
+244 KGDSIIEERCYLAGQ
-259 KPRSKL
+259 KPRNKL
-265 IHEQPGAT
+265 IHEQPSGT
-273 IKTACDYKYI
+273 IKTACNYKYI
-283 RSIWPEFNWYIEGGD
+283 KSIWAEFDWYIEGGD

-308 CPHNCCFCVYT
+308 CPHNCCFCVYG

-325 VRVNPIDEVIKE
+325 VRVNPVNEIIEE
-337 MKQLYDLGVR
+337 MKQLYEMGVR

-355 FIPTKKNIEDAKLLL
+355 FIPTKNHIQDAKLLL
-370 RAIKEQGWDDINWAA
+370 QAIKDQGWTDLKWAA
-385 YIRADNIDEEL
+385 YIRADNIDREL

-426 YNLETV
+426 YNLKTV
-432 LDNCRMLVNAGFK
+432 LENCRLLVEAGFR

-461 DTIRQTIS
+461 NTIKQTIA

-479 KGSVDPAIFFI
+479 KGLVDPAIFFI

-503 EKKILKPNYNPMSM
+503 ENNILKPSYNPMSM

-527 NPGSLG
+527 NPGPLG
-533 KRLGEVCLEAFDN
+533 KKLGEVCLEAFDN

-561 QYGKSPLAE
+561 NYGKSSLDD

-575 PLAERKFAELKS
+575 KLAERKLTAAKV

>member
-1 MLDLHDFRFINRS
+1 M
-14 FYWRKSQEDFKFH
+14 E
-27 QISNKVVRFFMDMKL
+27 
-42 FKSHFMKFN
+42 FN
-51 FQFKQVNNY
+51 FPSKNLAKETNRESFRKVL
-60 KYHNKS
+60 
-66 YGKILTVRLPCNPIF
+66 IVRLPCNPIF

-93 KCFPDLEQQFID
+93 KCFPKIDQQFID
-105 LAIIPSTQVSK
+105 LAIVPLNNVSK
-116 YLKRRIDQFRPHLII
+116 YLKRKIDQFRPHII
-131 FSWRD
+131 VYSWRD

-153 SFEVFYSKNI
+153 SFEVFYSNNI
-163 FKKIRGSWGG
+163 LKKIRGAWGG
-173 LKLIASH
+173 LKLITSH
-180 YEEIFRNTSLVK
+180 YEEINRNTSLVK
-192 MGLKRAEKYNKGV
+192 MGLNRAQKYNKSV

-221 GSLLPKGTIVS
+221 GKLLPKGTIIS

-239 IEKII
+239 IEKVL
-244 KGDSIEEERCYFAGQ
+244 KGDSIIEERCYLAGQ
-259 KPRSKL
+259 KPRNKL
-265 IHEQPGAT
+265 IHEQPSGT
-273 IKTACDYKYI
+273 IKTACNYKYI
-283 RSIWPEFNWYIEGGD
+283 KSIWAEFDWYIEGGD

-308 CPHNCCFCVYT
+308 CPHNCCFCVYG

-325 VRVNPIDEVIKE
+325 VRVNPVNEIIEE
-337 MKQLYDLGVR
+337 MKQLYEMGVR

-355 FIPTKKNIEDAKLLL
+355 FIPTKNHIQDAKLLL
-370 RAIKEQGWDDINWAA
+370 QAIKDQGWTDLKWAA
-385 YIRADNIDEEL
+385 YIRADNIDREL
-396 AQLMVDTG
+396 AQLMVETG

-417 ELVRKMRLA
+417 ELVRKMQLA
-426 YNLETV
+426 YNLKTV
-432 LDNCRMLVNAGFK
+432 LENCRMLVEAGFR

-461 DTIRQTIS
+461 NTIKQTVA

-479 KGSVDPAIFFI
+479 KGLVDPAIFFI

-503 EKKILKPNYNPMSM
+503 ENNILKPSYNPMSM

-527 NPGSLG
+527 NPGPLG
-533 KRLGEVCLEAFDN
+533 KKLGEVCLEAFDN

-561 QYGKSPLAE
+561 NYGKSSLDD

-575 PLAERKFAELKS
+575 KLSERKLTAAKV

>member
-1 MLDLHDFRFINRS
+1 MNFNL
-14 FYWRKSQEDFKFH
+14 
-27 QISNKVVRFFMDMKL
+27 KL
-42 FKSHFMKFN
+42 KKFN
-51 FQFKQVNNY
+51 KENY
-60 KYHNKS
+60 QKKH

-93 KCFPDLEQQFID
+93 KCFPSLEQQFID
-105 LAIIPSTQVSK
+105 LAIIPSNKVSK
-116 YLKRRIDQFRPHLII
+116 YLARKIDQFRPHLII

-163 FKKIRGSWGG
+163 LKKIRGSWGG

-180 YEEIFRNTSLVK
+180 YGEIYKNTSLVK
-192 MGLKRAEKYNKGV
+192 MGLKRAQKYNKNV

-221 GSLLPKGTIVS
+221 GNLLPIGTVIS

-244 KGDSIEEERCYFAGQ
+244 RGDSIEEERCYIAGQ
-259 KPRSKL
+259 KPRNKL
-265 IHEQPGAT
+265 IHEQPSGI
-273 IKTACDYKYI
+273 IKTACNYKYI
-283 RSIWPEFNWYIEGGD
+283 KSIWPEFDWYIEGGD

-325 VRVNPIDEVIKE
+325 VRVNPVKEVIKE

-355 FIPTKKNIEDAKLLL
+355 FIPAKKHIEDAKTLL
-370 RAIKEQGWDDINWAA
+370 RAIKDQGWNDINWAA
-385 YIRADNIDEEL
+385 YIRADNIDAEL

-426 YNLETV
+426 YDLETV
-432 LDNCRMLVNAGFK
+432 LNNCRMLVKSGFK

-461 DTIRQTIS
+461 STIRQTIA

-479 KGSVDPAIFFI
+479 KGLVDPAIFFI

-503 EKKILKPNYNPMSM
+503 EHKILKPSYNPMSM

-533 KRLGEVCLEAFDN
+533 EKLGQVCLEAFDN
-546 KDDEFGKTVINILER
+546 PEDEFGKTVIDILER
-561 QYGKSPLAE
+561 EYGKSSLKD

-575 PLAERKFAELKS
+575 PLSERKLVHSK

>member
-1 MLDLHDFRFINRS
+1 M
-14 FYWRKSQEDFKFH
+14 E
-27 QISNKVVRFFMDMKL
+27 
-42 FKSHFMKFN
+42 FN
-51 FQFKQVNNY
+51 FPLKNLAKEPNRESFRKVL
-60 KYHNKS
+60 
-66 YGKILTVRLPCNPIF
+66 IVRLPCNPIF

-93 KCFPDLEQQFID
+93 KCFPEIEQQFID
-105 LAIIPSTQVSK
+105 LAIVPLNKVSK
-116 YLKRRIDQFRPHLII
+116 YLKRKIDQFRPHLIVY
-131 FSWRD
+131 SWRD

-153 SFEVFYSKNI
+153 SFEVFYSNNI
-163 FKKIRGSWGG
+163 FKKIRGAWGG
-173 LKLIASH
+173 LKLITSH
-180 YEEIFRNTSLVK
+180 YEEINRNTSLVK
-192 MGLKRAEKYNKGV
+192 MGLNRAQKYNKSV

-221 GSLLPKGTIVS
+221 GELLPKGTIIS

-239 IEKII
+239 IEKVL
-244 KGDSIEEERCYFAGQ
+244 KGDSIIEERCYLAGQ
-259 KPRSKL
+259 KPRNKL
-265 IHEQPGAT
+265 IHEQPSGT
-273 IKTACDYKYI
+273 IKTACNYKYI
-283 RSIWPEFNWYIEGGD
+283 KSIWAEFDWYIEGGD

-308 CPHNCCFCVYT
+308 CPHNCCFCVYG

-325 VRVNPIDEVIKE
+325 VRVNPVNEIIEE
-337 MKQLYDLGVR
+337 MKQLYEMGVR

-355 FIPTKKNIEDAKLLL
+355 FIPTKNHIQDAKLLL
-370 RAIKEQGWDDINWAA
+370 QAIKDQGWTDLKWAA
-385 YIRADNIDEEL
+385 YIRADNIDREL
-396 AQLMVDTG
+396 AQLMVETG

-417 ELVRKMRLA
+417 ELVRKMQLA
-426 YNLETV
+426 YNLKTV
-432 LDNCRMLVNAGFK
+432 LENCRMLVEAGFR

-461 DTIRQTIS
+461 NTIKQTVA

-479 KGSVDPAIFFI
+479 KGLVDPAIFFI

-503 EKKILKPNYNPMSM
+503 ENNILKPSYNPMSM

-527 NPGSLG
+527 NPGPLG
-533 KRLGEVCLEAFDN
+533 KKLGEVCLEAFDN

-561 QYGKSPLAE
+561 NYGKSSLDD

-575 PLAERKFAELKS
+575 KLSERKLTAAKV

>member
-1 MLDLHDFRFINRS
+1 M
-14 FYWRKSQEDFKFH
+14 E
-27 QISNKVVRFFMDMKL
+27 
-42 FKSHFMKFN
+42 FN
-51 FQFKQVNNY
+51 FPLKNLAKEPNRESFRKVL
-60 KYHNKS
+60 
-66 YGKILTVRLPCNPIF
+66 IVRLPCNPIF

-93 KCFPDLEQQFID
+93 KCFPEIDQQFID
-105 LAIIPSTQVSK
+105 LAIVPLNNVSK
-116 YLKRRIDQFRPHLII
+116 YLKRKIDQFRPHFIVY
-131 FSWRD
+131 SWRD

-153 SFEVFYSKNI
+153 SFEVFYSNNI
-163 FKKIRGSWGG
+163 LKKIRGAWGG
-173 LKLIASH
+173 LKLITSH
-180 YEEIFRNTSLVK
+180 YEEINRNTSLVK
-192 MGLKRAEKYNKGV
+192 MGLNRAQKYNKSV

-221 GSLLPKGTIVS
+221 GKLLPKGTIIS

-239 IEKII
+239 IEKVL
-244 KGDSIEEERCYFAGQ
+244 KGDSIIEERCYLAGQ
-259 KPRSKL
+259 KPRNKL
-265 IHEQPGAT
+265 IHEQPSGT
-273 IKTACDYKYI
+273 IKTACNYKYI
-283 RSIWPEFNWYIEGGD
+283 KSIWAEFDWYIEGGD

-308 CPHNCCFCVYT
+308 CPHNCCFCVYG

-325 VRVNPIDEVIKE
+325 VRVNPVNEIIEE
-337 MKQLYDLGVR
+337 MKQLYEMGVR

-355 FIPTKKNIEDAKLLL
+355 FIPTKNHIQDAKLLL
-370 RAIKEQGWDDINWAA
+370 QAIKDQGWTDLKWAA
-385 YIRADNIDEEL
+385 YIRADNIDREL
-396 AQLMVDTG
+396 AQLMVETG

-417 ELVRKMRLA
+417 ELVRKMQLA
-426 YNLETV
+426 YNLKTV
-432 LDNCRMLVNAGFK
+432 LENCRMLVEAGFR

-461 DTIRQTIS
+461 NTIKQTVA

-479 KGSVDPAIFFI
+479 KGLVDPAIFFI

-503 EKKILKPNYNPMSM
+503 ENNILKPSYNPMSM

-527 NPGSLG
+527 NPGPLG
-533 KRLGEVCLEAFDN
+533 KKLGEVCLEAFDN

-561 QYGKSPLAE
+561 NYGKSSLDD

-575 PLAERKFAELKS
+575 KLAERKLTAAKL

>member
-1 MLDLHDFRFINRS
+1 
-14 FYWRKSQEDFKFH
+14 
-27 QISNKVVRFFMDMKL
+27 MKL
-42 FKSHFMKFN
+42 NLPLKKIKRN
-51 FQFKQVNNY
+51 LNRD
-60 KYHNKS
+60 S
-66 YGKILTVRLPCNPIF
+66 YSKVLVVRLPCNPIF
-81 PIGPIYLADHIH
+81 PIGPVYLADHIH
-93 KCFPDLEQQFID
+93 KIFPEIQQQFID
-105 LAIIPSTQVSK
+105 LAIIPSENVSIQ
-116 YLKRRIDQFRPHLII
+116 LRRKIDQFRPQLII

-163 FKKIRGSWGG
+163 FKKMRGAWGG
-173 LKLIASH
+173 LKLIFSH
-180 YEEIFRNTSLVK
+180 YEEINRNTFLVK
-192 MGLKRAEKYNKGV
+192 MGLRRAQKYNKTA
-205 KVILGGGA
+205 KAILGGGA

-221 GSLLPKGTIVS
+221 GKLLPKGTIVS

-239 IEKII
+239 IEKVI
-244 KGDSIEEERCYFAGQ
+244 KGVSLTDERCYVAGE
-259 KPRSKL
+259 KPRDKL
-265 IHEQPGAT
+265 IHEQPSGT
-273 IKTACDYKYI
+273 IKTACNYSYI
-283 RSIWPEFNWYIEGGD
+283 KSIWPEFDWYIEGGD

-325 VRVNPIDEVIKE
+325 VRVNPVDEVIKE
-337 MKQLYDLGVR
+337 MKQLYNIGVR

-355 FIPTKKNIEDAKLLL
+355 FIPAKKHIQDAKLLL
-370 RAIKEQGWDDINWAA
+370 QAIKDQGWNDINWAA
-385 YIRADNIDEEL
+385 YIRADNIDSEL

-426 YNLETV
+426 YDLKTV
-432 LDNCRMLVNAGFK
+432 LENCRMLVKAGFK

-461 DTIRQTIS
+461 STISQTIA

-479 KGSVDPAIFFI
+479 KGLVDPAIFFI

-503 EKKILKPNYNPMSM
+503 DNKILNPNYNPMSM

-527 NPGSLG
+527 NPGNLG
-533 KRLGEVCLEAFDN
+533 KKLGEVCLEAFEN
-546 KDDEFGKTVINILER
+546 KEDEFGKTVINILER
-561 QYGKSPLAE
+561 KYGKASLLE

-575 PLAERKFAELKS
+575 KLADRKLEASQSL

>member
-1 MLDLHDFRFINRS
+1 M
-14 FYWRKSQEDFKFH
+14 EFKFPLKK
-27 QISNKVVRFFMDMKL
+27 IINDKNRDIFNKVL
-42 FKSHFMKFN
+42 
-51 FQFKQVNNY
+51 
-60 KYHNKS
+60 
-66 YGKILTVRLPCNPIF
+66 IVRLPCNPIF
-81 PIGPIYLADHIH
+81 PIGPVYLADHIH
-93 KCFPDLEQQFID
+93 KCFPKIEQQFID
-105 LAIIPSTQVSK
+105 LAIVPANNISK
-116 YLKRRIDQFRPHLII
+116 YLKRKIDQFRPHLII

-153 SFEVFYSKNI
+153 SFEVFYSNNI
-163 FKKIRGSWGG
+163 LKKIRGAWGG
-173 LKLIASH
+173 LKLITSH
-180 YEEIFRNTSLVK
+180 YEEIYKNTSLVK
-192 MGLKRAEKYNKGV
+192 MGLNRAQKYNKSV

-221 GSLLPKGTIVS
+221 GNLLPKDTVIS

-244 KGDSIEEERCYFAGQ
+244 KGDSIAEERCYLAGQ
-259 KPRSKL
+259 KPRNKL
-265 IHEQPGAT
+265 IHEQPSGMV
-273 IKTACDYKYI
+273 KTACNYKYI
-283 RSIWPEFNWYIEGGD
+283 KSIWTDFDWYIEGGD

-325 VRVNPIDEVIKE
+325 VRVNPVEEIIKE
-337 MKQLYDLGVR
+337 MKQLYDMGVR

-355 FIPTKKNIEDAKLLL
+355 FIPTRNNIKDAKLLL
-370 RAIKEQGWDDINWAA
+370 QAIKDQGWNDIKWAA
-385 YIRADNIDEEL
+385 YIRADNIDREL

-426 YNLETV
+426 YNLRTV
-432 LDNCRMLVNAGFK
+432 LENCRMLVEAGFS

-461 DTIRQTIS
+461 ETIKQTIA

-479 KGSVDPAIFFI
+479 KGLVDPAIFFI

-503 EKKILKPNYNPMSM
+503 ENNILKPNYNPMSM

-527 NPGSLG
+527 NPGPLG
-533 KRLGEVCLEAFDN
+533 KKLGEVCLEAFDN
-546 KDDEFGKTVINILER
+546 QDDEFGKTVINILER
-561 QYGKSPLAE
+561 NYGKSSLDD

-575 PLAERKFAELKS
+575 KLSERKLTSIKV

>member
-1 MLDLHDFRFINRS
+1 M
-14 FYWRKSQEDFKFH
+14 E
-27 QISNKVVRFFMDMKL
+27 
-42 FKSHFMKFN
+42 FN
-51 FQFKQVNNY
+51 FPSKNLAKETNRESFRKVL
-60 KYHNKS
+60 
-66 YGKILTVRLPCNPIF
+66 IVRLPCNPIF

-93 KCFPDLEQQFID
+93 KCFPEIDQQFID
-105 LAIIPSTQVSK
+105 LAIVPLNNVSK
-116 YLKRRIDQFRPHLII
+116 YLKRKIDQFRPHII
-131 FSWRD
+131 VYSWRD

-153 SFEVFYSKNI
+153 SFEVFYSNNI
-163 FKKIRGSWGG
+163 LKKIRGAWGG
-173 LKLIASH
+173 LKLITSH
-180 YEEIFRNTSLVK
+180 YEEINRNTSLVK
-192 MGLKRAEKYNKGV
+192 MGLNRAQKYNKSV

-221 GSLLPKGTIVS
+221 GKLLPKGTIIS

-239 IEKII
+239 IEKVL
-244 KGDSIEEERCYFAGQ
+244 KGDSIIEERCYLAGQ
-259 KPRSKL
+259 KPRNKL
-265 IHEQPGAT
+265 IHEQPSGT
-273 IKTACDYKYI
+273 IKTACNYKYI
-283 RSIWPEFNWYIEGGD
+283 KSIWAEFDWYIEGGD

-308 CPHNCCFCVYT
+308 CPHNCCFCVYG

-325 VRVNPIDEVIKE
+325 VRVNPVNEIIEE
-337 MKQLYDLGVR
+337 MKQLYEMGVR

-355 FIPTKKNIEDAKLLL
+355 FIPTKNHIQDAKLLL
-370 RAIKEQGWDDINWAA
+370 QAIKDQGWTDLKWAA
-385 YIRADNIDEEL
+385 YIRADNIDREL
-396 AQLMVDTG
+396 AQLMVETG

-417 ELVRKMRLA
+417 ELVRKMQLA
-426 YNLETV
+426 YNLKTV
-432 LDNCRMLVNAGFK
+432 LENCRMLVEAGFR

-461 DTIRQTIS
+461 NTIKQTVA

-479 KGSVDPAIFFI
+479 KGLVDPAIFFI

-503 EKKILKPNYNPMSM
+503 ENNILKPNYNPMSM

-527 NPGSLG
+527 NPGPLG
-533 KRLGEVCLEAFDN
+533 KKLGEVCLEAFDN

-561 QYGKSPLAE
+561 NYGKSSLDD

-575 PLAERKFAELKS
+575 KLSERKLTAAKV

>member
-1 MLDLHDFRFINRS
+1 
-14 FYWRKSQEDFKFH
+14 
-27 QISNKVVRFFMDMKL
+27 MD
-42 FKSHFMKFN
+42 FN
-51 FQFKQVNNY
+51 FPF
-60 KYHNKS
+60 NKIKTNPNRES
-66 YGKILTVRLPCNPIF
+66 FSKVLVVRLPCNPIF
-81 PIGPIYLADHIH
+81 PLGPIYLADHIH
-93 KCFPDLEQQFID
+93 KCFPEIEQQFID
-105 LAIIPSTQVSK
+105 LAIVPLNNVSK
-116 YLKRRIDQFRPHLII
+116 YLKRKIDQFRPHLII
-131 FSWRD
+131 YSWRD

-153 SFEVFYSKNI
+153 SFEVFYSNNI
-163 FKKIRGSWGG
+163 LKKIRGAWGG
-173 LKLIASH
+173 LKLITSH
-180 YEEIFRNTSLVK
+180 YEEINRNTSLVK
-192 MGLKRAEKYNKGV
+192 MGLNRAQKYNKSV

-221 GSLLPKGTIVS
+221 GKLLPKGTVIS

-239 IEKII
+239 IEKVL
-244 KGDSIEEERCYFAGQ
+244 KGESIDEERCYFAGQ
-259 KPRSKL
+259 KPRNKL
-265 IHEQPGAT
+265 IHEQPSGT
-273 IKTACDYKYI
+273 IKTACNYKYI
-283 RSIWPEFNWYIEGGD
+283 KSIWNEFNWYIEGGD

-308 CPHNCCFCVYT
+308 CPHNCCFCVYG

-325 VRVNPIDEVIKE
+325 VRVNPVNEIIKE
-337 MKQLYDLGVR
+337 MKQLYEMGVR

-355 FIPTKKNIEDAKLLL
+355 FIPSKKNIQDAKLLL
-370 RAIKEQGWDDINWAA
+370 QAIKEQGWNDIKWAA
-385 YIRADNIDEEL
+385 YIRADNIDREL

-426 YNLETV
+426 YNLKTV
-432 LDNCRMLVNAGFK
+432 LENCRMLVEAGFR

-461 DTIRQTIS
+461 NTIKQTIA

-479 KGSVDPAIFFI
+479 QGLVDPAIFFI

-503 EKKILKPNYNPMSM
+503 ENNILEPNYNPMSM

-527 NPGSLG
+527 NPGPLG
-533 KRLGEVCLEAFDN
+533 KKLGEVCLEAFDN

-561 QYGKSPLAE
+561 NYGKSSLDD

-575 PLAERKFAELKS
+575 KLAERKLTSVKS

>member
-1 MLDLHDFRFINRS
+1 MRS
-14 FYWRKSQEDFKFH
+14 FK
-27 QISNKVVRFFMDMKL
+27 ISFME
-42 FKSHFMKFN
+42 FN
-51 FQFKQVNNY
+51 FPLKNIAKELNRESFKKVL
-60 KYHNKS
+60 
-66 YGKILTVRLPCNPIF
+66 IVRLPCNPIF

-93 KCFPDLEQQFID
+93 KCFPEIEQQFLD
-105 LAIIPSTQVSK
+105 LAIVPLNKVSK
-116 YLKRRIDQFRPHLII
+116 YLKRKIDQFRPHLIVY
-131 FSWRD
+131 SWRD

-153 SFEVFYSKNI
+153 SFEVFYSNNI
-163 FKKIRGSWGG
+163 LKKIRGAWGG
-173 LKLIASH
+173 LKLITSH
-180 YEEIFRNTSLVK
+180 YEEINRNTSLVK
-192 MGLKRAEKYNKGV
+192 MGLNRAQKYNKSV

-221 GSLLPKGTIVS
+221 GELLPRGTIIS

-239 IEKII
+239 IEKVI
-244 KGDSIEEERCYFAGQ
+244 KGDSIIKERCYLAGQ
-259 KPRSKL
+259 KPRNKL
-265 IHEQPGAT
+265 IHEQPSGT
-273 IKTACDYKYI
+273 IKTACNYKYI
-283 RSIWPEFNWYIEGGD
+283 KSIWGEFDWYIEGGD

-308 CPHNCCFCVYT
+308 CPHNCCFCVYG

-325 VRVNPIDEVIKE
+325 VRVNPVNEIIEE
-337 MKQLYDLGVR
+337 MKQLYEMGVR

-355 FIPTKKNIEDAKLLL
+355 FIPTKNHIQDAKLLL
-370 RAIKEQGWDDINWAA
+370 QAIKDQGWTDLKWAA
-385 YIRADNIDEEL
+385 YIRADNIDREL

-426 YNLETV
+426 YNLKIV
-432 LDNCRMLVNAGFK
+432 LENCRLLVEAGFR

-461 DTIRQTIS
+461 NTIKQTIA

-479 KGSVDPAIFFI
+479 KGLVDPAIFFI

-503 EKKILKPNYNPMSM
+503 ENNILKPSYNPMSM

-527 NPGSLG
+527 NPGPLG
-533 KRLGEVCLEAFDN
+533 KKLGEVCLEAFDN

-561 QYGKSPLAE
+561 NYGKSSLVD

-575 PLAERKFAELKS
+575 KLAERKLTAATF

>member
-1 MLDLHDFRFINRS
+1 MVFNLPLKNIAKEPNRES
-14 FYWRKSQEDFKFH
+14 FK
-27 QISNKVVRFFMDMKL
+27 KVL
-42 FKSHFMKFN
+42 
-51 FQFKQVNNY
+51 
-60 KYHNKS
+60 
-66 YGKILTVRLPCNPIF
+66 IVRLPCNPIF

-93 KCFPDLEQQFID
+93 KCFPEIKQQFID
-105 LAIIPSTQVSK
+105 LAIVPLNNVSQ
-116 YLKRRIDQFRPHLII
+116 YLKRKIDQFRPHLII
-131 FSWRD
+131 YSWRD

-153 SFEVFYSKNI
+153 SFEVFYSNNI
-163 FKKIRGSWGG
+163 FKKIRGAWGG
-173 LKLIASH
+173 LKLITSH
-180 YEEIFRNTSLVK
+180 YEEINRNTSLVK
-192 MGLKRAEKYNKGV
+192 MGLNRAQKYNKSV

-221 GSLLPKGTIVS
+221 GNLLPKGTIIS

-239 IEKII
+239 VEKVL
-244 KGDSIEEERCYFAGQ
+244 KADSIIEERCYLAGQ
-259 KPRSKL
+259 KPRNKL
-265 IHEQPGAT
+265 IHEQPSGT
-273 IKTACDYKYI
+273 IKTACNYKYI
-283 RSIWPEFNWYIEGGD
+283 KSIWAEFNWYIEGGD

-308 CPHNCCFCVYT
+308 CPHNCCFCVYG

-325 VRVNPIDEVIKE
+325 VRVNPINEIIEE
-337 MKQLYDLGVR
+337 MKQLYEMGVR

-355 FIPTKKNIEDAKLLL
+355 FIPTKNHIQDAKLLL
-370 RAIKEQGWDDINWAA
+370 QAIKDQGWTDLKWAA
-385 YIRADNIDEEL
+385 YIRADNIDREL

-417 ELVRKMRLA
+417 ELVRKMKLA
-426 YNLETV
+426 YNLKTV
-432 LDNCRMLVNAGFK
+432 LENCRMLVEAGFR

-461 DTIRQTIS
+461 NTIKQTIA

-479 KGSVDPAIFFI
+479 QGLVDPAIFFI

-503 EKKILKPNYNPMSM
+503 ENNILKPSYNPMSM

-527 NPGSLG
+527 NPGPLG
-533 KRLGEVCLEAFDN
+533 KKLGEVCLEAFDN

-561 QYGKSPLAE
+561 NYGKSSLND

-575 PLAERKFAELKS
+575 KLAERKLTAAKF